1 MPRLAPLAAILL
13 PVSLFSFADDKPTG
27 PTLAGKNTPLKP
39 MVTGLKHPTAV
50 AVGLDGKVYVTL
62 VGELDKAGA
71 GSVVLIQDGKAKPV
85 ATGLDAPNG
94 IVAFQQFL

>member
-1 MPRLAPLAAILL
+1 M
-13 PVSLFSFADDKPTG
+13 
-27 PTLAGKNTPLKP
+27 
-39 MVTGLKHPTAV
+39 GLKHPTAV

-85 ATGLDAPNG
+85 ATASMPPMGS
-94 IVAFQQFL
+94 